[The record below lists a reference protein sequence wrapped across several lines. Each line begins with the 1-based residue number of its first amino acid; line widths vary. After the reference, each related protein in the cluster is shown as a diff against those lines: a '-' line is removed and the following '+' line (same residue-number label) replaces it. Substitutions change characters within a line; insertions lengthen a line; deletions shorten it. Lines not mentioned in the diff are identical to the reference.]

1 MKILSMYWNNI
12 DPRIIKAQ
20 ADVFAYWGYPIEQV
34 EGTGTD
40 HGDWLDSVMD
50 ALPEDETI
58 LFVDIDCVPTRKSAI
73 EKAFAAANA
82 GHFYGVA
89 QVANHKDKAHIY
101 ISPVYMC
108 ISKASW
114 RAMGSPSFKE
124 TTISDAGQHVTR
136 VAEEKNYP
144 IEMSMPTGCL
154 KPMWNL
160 ADVGLYGIG
169 TFYQSG
175 LFHLFQARKQR
186 NIKWFLRVCELIKS
200 GETLN
205 PLALQKRYRRSFGFL

>member
-1 MKILSMYWNNI
+1 MYWDNI
-12 DPRIIKAQ
+12 DPRIIEAQ
-20 ADVFAYWGYPIEQV
+20 AKIFSYFGYPIEQV
-34 EGTGTD
+34 EKTGLD
-40 HGDWLDSVMD
+40 HGDWMDSVM
-50 ALPEDETI
+50 EDLAEEETI
-58 LFVDIDCVPTRKSAI
+58 LFVDIDCIPTKKSAI
-73 EKAFAAANA
+73 EKAIDAARQ
-82 GHFYGVA
+82 GKFYGVA
-89 QVANHKDKAHIY
+89 QVANHKDKTHIY

-108 ISKASW
+108 LSKASW

-124 TTISDAGQHVTR
+124 TDISDAGQNVTR
-136 VAEEKNYP
+136 VAEKLGFP
-144 IEMSMPTGCL
+144 LEMSMTTGCL

-186 NIKWFLRVCELIKS
+186 NIKWFLRVVEQVLS

-205 PLALQKRYRRSFGFL
+205 PMALQKRYRRGFGLF